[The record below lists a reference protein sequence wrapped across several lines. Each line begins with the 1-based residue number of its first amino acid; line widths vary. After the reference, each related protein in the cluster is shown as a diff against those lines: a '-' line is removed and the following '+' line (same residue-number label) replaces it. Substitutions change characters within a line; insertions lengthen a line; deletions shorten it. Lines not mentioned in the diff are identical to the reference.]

1 MSKMIRSINR
11 YHDTFIDTLSE
22 WWPFLLVGVVI
33 VGHIGLTAY
42 VSFTDTAENR
52 VERKKAEIC
61 LDTCELQCLEDTD
74 DG

>member
-11 YHDTFIDTLSE
+11 YADTFIDTLSE

-42 VSFTDTAENR
+42 VSVTETS
-52 VERKKAEIC
+52 EIC
-61 LDTCELQCLEDTD
+61 LDTCVLHCLEEHHE
-74 DG
+74 

>member
-11 YHDTFIDTLSE
+11 YADTFIDTLSE

-42 VSFTDTAENR
+42 VSFTETS
-52 VERKKAEIC
+52 EIC
-61 LDTCELQCLEDTD
+61 LDTCELRCLEEHHE
-74 DG
+74 